1 MLSFFSEQKG
11 KEDTMKITID
21 KQDLQAN
28 IQHLYNIVPSKNT
41 MPILTNYLIRADEE
55 RNVVTF
61 TVTDLE
67 ITVIVE
73 FPASVIDGGTAV
85 VSAKNLTDI
94 INSLP
99 DRTVHFILE
108 EENLRIQCEHSKFNL
123 LCAETS
129 QFPLIPQKAV
139 ENVIELDSQMFKKM
153 IDNTHFAVSNE
164 HNRPIFTGI
173 FWKLTNDT
181 QLMVATDGKKIAEF
195 KINNLI
201 DIPEETEQIIPT
213 KGLLFLDKVIRED
226 IPSVQVHVEPNRVM
240 FSYGNY
246 TIFSHIIEGKFPDY
260 TRAIPANNTN
270 ILKISKTLLKDAVKR
285 VSLMASDE
293 TFKVR
298 FDINASRIDISSANR
313 EEGEANEVIEDLNYI
328 GDPITIAFNYR
339 YLNAI
344 LNVIESNEVEFRMG
358 KATEPA
364 LFFNTEQKDDYTA
377 RFLLMPLRL
386 N

>member
-1 MLSFFSEQKG
+1 
-11 KEDTMKITID
+11 MKITID

-129 QFPLIPQKAV
+129 QFPLIPQK
-139 ENVIELDSQMFKKM
+139 
-153 IDNTHFAVSNE
+153 
-164 HNRPIFTGI
+164 
-173 FWKLTNDT
+173 
-181 QLMVATDGKKIAEF
+181 
-195 KINNLI
+195 
-201 DIPEETEQIIPT
+201 
-213 KGLLFLDKVIRED
+213 
-226 IPSVQVHVEPNRVM
+226 
-240 FSYGNY
+240 
-246 TIFSHIIEGKFPDY
+246 
-260 TRAIPANNTN
+260 
-270 ILKISKTLLKDAVKR
+270 LLK
-285 VSLMASDE
+285 M
-293 TFKVR
+293 
-298 FDINASRIDISSANR
+298 
-313 EEGEANEVIEDLNYI
+313 
-328 GDPITIAFNYR
+328 
-339 YLNAI
+339 
-344 LNVIESNEVEFRMG
+344 
-358 KATEPA
+358 
-364 LFFNTEQKDDYTA
+364 
-377 RFLLMPLRL
+377 
-386 N
+386 

>member
-1 MLSFFSEQKG
+1 LLSFFSEQEG

-195 KINNLI
+195 KIKNLI

>member
-1 MLSFFSEQKG
+1 LLSFFSEQKG

>member
-1 MLSFFSEQKG
+1 
-11 KEDTMKITID
+11 MKITID

-195 KINNLI
+195 KIKNLI